1 MSIVQAGSRSSN
13 SCRICLK
20 KNGGGETKRAME
32 KIVRSYLEYLEIE
45 RNYSAHTIISYETDL
60 LRLAQFLRRE
70 GINSFE
76 NVHKESLRA
85 FIASLLDGGF
95 SQRSVAR
102 KIASMRSFFKYL
114 QRQKIIDGNPALVLI
129 TPKVGKRLPSFLDEE
144 SVQRLILSPDR
155 SSPGGKRDTAILE
168 LFYST
173 GIRLSELI
181 GLNIGDLKQKEGLV
195 KIRGKGR
202 KERIVPVGR
211 KAMQAIDEYLSGEQE
226 RLAKLH
232 VKVDDRPLFV
242 IREGRRMY
250 PQAVGRMVRK
260 YIGMV
265 SEVEK
270 KSPHILRHS
279 FATHMLNH
287 GADIRAVKELLGHES
302 LSTTQVYTHVS
313 STRMKKVYEDAHPK
327 A

>member
-1 MSIVQAGSRSSN
+1 
-13 SCRICLK
+13 
-20 KNGGGETKRAME
+20 ME

-45 RNYSAHTIISYETDL
+45 RNYSAHTILSYETDL
-60 LRLAQFLRRE
+60 LALVQFLRQE
-70 GINSFE
+70 GIDSFDH
-76 NVHKESLRA
+76 VHKESLRA
-85 FIASLLDGGF
+85 FIGSLLDEGF

-114 QRQKIIDGNPALVLI
+114 RRQKIIEGNPALVLI

-144 SVQRLILSPDR
+144 SVQQLLSIPDR
-155 SSPGGKRDTAILE
+155 STPNGKRDAAILE

-173 GIRLSELI
+173 GMRLSELI
-181 GLNIGDLKQKEGLV
+181 NLNVSDLKQEEGLIKV
-195 KIRGKGR
+195 RGKGR

-211 KAMQAIDEYLSGEQE
+211 KALSAINDYLQEKKELSANMHIKMDEL
-226 RLAKLH
+226 
-232 VKVDDRPLFV
+232 PLFE
-242 IREGRRMY
+242 IKECQRMY

-260 YIGMV
+260 YIGVV
-265 SEVEK
+265 SEMGK
-270 KSPHILRHS
+270 KSPHVLRHS

-287 GADIRAVKELLGHES
+287 GADLRAVKELLGHES

-313 STRMKKVYEDAHPK
+313 SARMKKVYANAHPK

>member
-1 MSIVQAGSRSSN
+1 
-13 SCRICLK
+13 
-20 KNGGGETKRAME
+20 ME

-45 RNYSAHTIISYETDL
+45 RNYSAHTILSYETDL
-60 LRLAQFLRRE
+60 LRFVQFLHRE
-70 GINSFE
+70 GIASFE

-85 FIASLLDGGF
+85 FIGSLLDEGF
-95 SQRSVAR
+95 SQRSIAR

-114 QRQKIIDGNPALVLI
+114 RRQKIIEGNPALVLI
-129 TPKVGKRLPSFLDEE
+129 TPKIGKRLPSFLDEE
-144 SVQRLILSPDR
+144 SVQRLVLSPDR
-155 SSPGGKRDTAILE
+155 STPRGKRDTAILE

-181 GLNIGDLKQKEGLV
+181 GLNIGDLKQQEGLIKV
-195 KIRGKGR
+195 RGKGR

-211 KAMQAIDEYLSGEQE
+211 KALNAIDEYLKGEQE
-226 RLAKLH
+226 QSAKQNITL
-232 VKVDDRPLFV
+232 VDRPLFV
-242 IREGRRMY
+242 LKGGRRMY

-265 SEVEK
+265 SEIEK

-287 GADIRAVKELLGHES
+287 GADMRAVKELLGHES